1 MRKYWGWEIRAI
13 PWIHVDFLLSE
24 HTKLSPWS
32 GITRWPD
39 LYVEGDRLACQGLD
53 LDTPKLLRFYTI
65 RTGSESLRLD
75 WRPDGIVHCFWMP
88 IVSLSCG
95 RISAWRCRC
104 PASVVIQR
112 CLQNAWAEFDREH
125 ENTKTQMLPIIEF
138 HPVPV
143 PLFILW
149 DLIEN
154 PTVFRPNI
162 IPTLRCYPVLHPKV
176 DRNA

>member
-32 GITRWPD
+32 GIARWPD

-88 IVSLSCG
+88 TLVTELRTNICMAMSMSSKCRDSTMFAKCLS
-95 RISAWRCRC
+95 RIWPSTWEYEDADVANHRITPCASAT
-104 PASVVIQR
+104 IHFMG
-112 CLQNAWAEFDREH
+112 FDWKPNRFSAKH
-125 ENTKTQMLPIIEF
+125 HTNT
-138 HPVPV
+138 
-143 PLFILW
+143 
-149 DLIEN
+149 
-154 PTVFRPNI
+154 
-162 IPTLRCYPVLHPKV
+162 
-176 DRNA
+176 

>member
-1 MRKYWGWEIRAI
+1 MRKYWGWEIHAI

-53 LDTPKLLRFYTI
+53 LDTPKILRFYTI
-65 RTGSESLRLD
+65 RTDSESLRMD

-88 IVSLSCG
+88 RVSLSCG

-104 PASVVIQR
+104 PASVVIQL
-112 CLQNAWAEFDREH
+112 CLQNAWAEFDPVHDFEEADVANH
-125 ENTKTQMLPIIEF
+125 TIPPCASATIHFVGFDWKPNSFSAKHHTNAQMLSC
-138 HPVPV
+138 
-143 PLFILW
+143 
-149 DLIEN
+149 
-154 PTVFRPNI
+154 T
-162 IPTLRCYPVLHPKV
+162 TS
-176 DRNA
+176 